1 MTFTMAEITGW
12 LGAFLWPFF
21 RIGAMFMLAP
31 VTGSTN
37 VPMRVRLMLS
47 MAVTLIV
54 VPLLPQVPQVS
65 PFSWPAVAIILQQVL
80 IGVAMGFALM
90 LVFGAIVTGGQI
102 IAMQMGLGFASMVD
116 PQNGTQVPVMSQL
129 YTLMTTLLFLGM
141 DGHLMLIRL
150 MVDSFQLMPIS
161 DVGLDRDAFHAI
173 AAWGSQLFAGALW
186 LALPAMASLLLINI
200 AFGVMARAAPQLNIF
215 AIGFPVT
222 MIMGFVVIL
231 YSLPTVVPQFTQL
244 LEHGFSLVGML
255 MPGGAG

>member
-12 LGAFLWPFF
+12 IGTFLWPMF
-21 RIGAMFMLAP
+21 RIGAMFMIAP
-31 VTGSTN
+31 VIGSSN
-37 VPMRVRLMLS
+37 VPIRVRLILA
-47 MAVTLIV
+47 MAVTFIV

-65 PFSWPAVAIILQQVL
+65 PFSWPAIAIILQQLL
-80 IGVAMGFALM
+80 IGVSMGFALM

-129 YTLMTTLLFLGM
+129 FTLMTTLLFLGM
-141 DGHLMLIRL
+141 DGHLMMIRL
-150 MVDSFQLMPIS
+150 LVDSFQLMPIA
-161 DVGLDRDAFHAI
+161 DVGLDRDALHAV
-173 AAWGSQLFAGALW
+173 AAWGTQLFAGALW
-186 LALPAMASLLLINI
+186 LALPAMASLLMINI

-231 YSLPTVVPQFTQL
+231 YALPAVVPQFTQL
-244 LEHGFSLVGML
+244 LEQGFSLIGKL